1 MKTISLCLFYHIQHS
16 LGKDELEMSKY
27 ILSKLQVSQ
36 QLSWGKDLLHSA
48 GPGTSAPDHQEVSA
62 TMENQ
67 IPIQAARQ
75 HALASFLVVT
85 LALLQGSLGPRGR
98 TQLKMLRGRCMGLKE
113 SFLVNGKVLK
123 LSGNAPSWVLEWQWT
138 QKASKQPPRRRK
150 TAVVLCLQLPGGWH
164 RGRKA
169 KYNFQLR
176 YKTYLKVHR

>member
-1 MKTISLCLFYHIQHS
+1 MSLKWINIFFRNSRSASSCHGARTCCTLQGQEQVFQTTRRVRAGGLSHS
-16 LGKDELEMSKY
+16 GKSDSNASRTTARSGFLLGC
-27 ILSKLQVSQ
+27 
-36 QLSWGKDLLHSA
+36 
-48 GPGTSAPDHQEVSA
+48 
-62 TMENQ
+62 
-67 IPIQAARQ
+67 
-75 HALASFLVVT
+75 VT

-123 LSGNAPSWVLEWQWT
+123 LSGNAPSWVLEWQRT
-138 QKASKQPPRRRK
+138 QKASEQPARRRK